1 MRHPVARYFTL
12 PLKFGLSD
20 RPTAV
25 RKANN
30 VLNFA
35 IYGWF
40 DLFACVFFIILQW
53 FNRPTGGH
61 CPINITLTPTSD
73 TTS

>member
-20 RPTAV
+20 HPMAV

-40 DLFACVFFIILQW
+40 DLFACVFFY
-53 FNRPTGGH
+53 
-61 CPINITLTPTSD
+61 NIAVV
-73 TTS
+73 